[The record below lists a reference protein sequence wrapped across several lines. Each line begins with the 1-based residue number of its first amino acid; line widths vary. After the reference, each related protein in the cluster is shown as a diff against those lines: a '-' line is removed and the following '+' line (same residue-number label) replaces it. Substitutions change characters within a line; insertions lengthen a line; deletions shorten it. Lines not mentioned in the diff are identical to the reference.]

1 MAEYLTIAAPAEAQY
16 TDKRSRFLAF
26 ALPVRDA
33 AEARAAVADL
43 QRRYHDARHVC
54 WAYML
59 GSARTDFLSNDNGEP
74 SGTAGKPI
82 LGQINSLGLSDVL
95 VAVVRYFGGVKLGT
109 GGLAVAYKTAA
120 AEALQ
125 AAVIEERIM
134 TADFRVS
141 VPYADADVAMR
152 YVREAGAQITARE
165 YTAIGAVLTIAV
177 RLDDEAALRS
187 RLSKIRS
194 LHFTDENVAE

>member
-82 LGQINSLGLSDVL
+82 LGQINSLGLTDVL
-95 VAVVRYFGGVKLGT
+95 VAVVRYFGGIKLGT
-109 GGLAVAYKTAA
+109 SGLIVAYRTAA
-120 AEALQ
+120 RMALEA
-125 AAVIEERIM
+125 APAVVRHDMARI
-134 TADFRVS
+134 TFHF
-141 VPYADADVAMR
+141 PYAAMNDAMKLTRDFDVAVVDRQFDNTCRMTLDINADDAPR
-152 YVREAGAQITARE
+152 LRARIDSIDGA
-165 YTAIGAVLTIAV
+165 TIA
-177 RLDDEAALRS
+177 D
-187 RLSKIRS
+187 
-194 LHFTDENVAE
+194 

>member
-82 LGQINSLGLSDVL
+82 LGQINSLGLTDVL
-95 VAVVRYFGGVKLGT
+95 VAVVRYFGGIKLGT
-109 GGLAVAYKTAA
+109 SGLIVAYRTAA
-120 AEALQ
+120 RMALEA
-125 AAVIEERIM
+125 APAVVRHDMARI
-134 TADFRVS
+134 TFHF
-141 VPYADADVAMR
+141 PYAAMNDAMKLTRDFDVTVVDRQFDNTCRMTLDINADTAPR
-152 YVREAGAQITARE
+152 LRARIDSIDGA
-165 YTAIGAVLTIAV
+165 TIA
-177 RLDDEAALRS
+177 D
-187 RLSKIRS
+187 
-194 LHFTDENVAE
+194 